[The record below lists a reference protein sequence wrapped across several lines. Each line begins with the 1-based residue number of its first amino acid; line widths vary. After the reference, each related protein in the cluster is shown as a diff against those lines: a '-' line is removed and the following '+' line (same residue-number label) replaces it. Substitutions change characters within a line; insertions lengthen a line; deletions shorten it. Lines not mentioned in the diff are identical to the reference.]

1 MTIGDLIRPRGI
13 FRDTGAQ
20 SREKERGWMSQEER
34 RTTVLKGV
42 GMKKGEREREEGR
55 CVLGRRHETHGDR
68 SLHK

>member
-13 FRDTGAQ
+13 FRDTGTE
-20 SREKERGWMSQEER
+20 SREKERGWTSQEET

-42 GMKKGEREREEGR
+42 GMKKRKREREEGR